1 MFLVGV
7 YSSVHSVI
15 QPYILKVILD
25 RVSHTSSD
33 AFISDCLTPP
43 SLLLIGLG
51 FLVTAVC
58 RLYNYNFLKSLPK
71 IKSDIVTLIT
81 EYLTNQ
87 SYAFYQDTLSGD
99 VSAKTAG
106 LTSNIQSLVNAWFN
120 ISRQGLTIAL
130 SILMV
135 GTVSV
140 YFILATVGSIRS
152 FDKSVYGIYP

>member
-33 AFISDCLTPP
+33 AYISDCLTP
-43 SLLLIGLG
+43 SLLLISLG

-58 RLYNYNFLKSLPK
+58 RLYNSIVLKSLPK
-71 IKSDIVTLIT
+71 IKSDIVTLLT
-81 EYLTNQ
+81 EYLRNQ
-87 SYAFYQDTLSGD
+87 SYAFYHDPLSGD
-99 VSAKTAG
+99 VSAKIAD

-120 ISRQGLTIAL
+120 ISRKGFIIVLT
-130 SILMV
+130 ILMV
-135 GTVSV
+135 GTVSI

-152 FDKSVYGIYP
+152 YDQSVYGINY